1 MKTSHLFA
9 LLLSLLTSV
18 GCSYIGLEN
27 KKVDYKST
35 ATKVP
40 ALEIPPDLTTP
51 AIKDQYAVP
60 GNEVAGGTSD
70 SPKGDSMAKVTNQ
83 TTASPSSD
91 ATTAAR
97 LKEIGGGNKVIVLD
111 ESFDKSWRKVG
122 LSLEQAGLEIK
133 DKDRVGGVYFV
144 NLIKDATN
152 KTGWVNTLM
161 FWRKN
166 EDQKSTNNSGRY
178 QVIVRQNNAGCEV
191 SALNQSAGKDA
202 ETQRIIEL
210 VYKNLNT

>member
-1 MKTSHLFA
+1 M
-9 LLLSLLTSV
+9 
-18 GCSYIGLEN
+18 
-27 KKVDYKST
+27 
-35 ATKVP
+35 
-40 ALEIPPDLTTP
+40 
-51 AIKDQYAVP
+51 
-60 GNEVAGGTSD
+60 
-70 SPKGDSMAKVTNQ
+70 
-83 TTASPSSD
+83 
-91 ATTAAR
+91 
-97 LKEIGGGNKVIVLD
+97 IVLD